1 MKKVLLLDTNVSSFP
16 IYNFLVENGYEVYV
30 AGSKPNDCLAKY
42 TDNYINI
49 DYSNLYFLEDLIDT
63 YDFDFLVPGCND
75 MSYISATKAND
86 KNKFYG
92 LDTTEVSEIINNKSK
107 FRKFAIDKNLNVPI
121 VYSNDEVYGLDNP
134 IIIKPVD
141 AYSGRGVSVIKN
153 PKETDINLAIENA
166 INYSNTKKYL
176 IEEYIDGQLY
186 SHTTF
191 ISDKK
196 IIIDFIVIEHGTKN
210 EFTVDTSNVVHDF
223 PENTLKEIREQ
234 IEYIAEKLNLVDG
247 LIHTQFIKTKNS
259 FKIIEVTRRCPGD
272 LYSLLIQKSTNFDY
286 TEFYTSPFI
295 DKKYEKK
302 QFQIEKNKILRHTI
316 SFDET
321 KNFIGVSYENDVN
334 IDLEIPLSITG
345 DLLQKAPFGR
355 ISIVF
360 FRCKSDE
367 ELNEMSYKL
376 IQKKLYKIYGL

>member
-1 MKKVLLLDTNVSSFP
+1 MKKILLLDTNVSSFP
-16 IYNFLVENGYEVYV
+16 IYDYLIKNGYDVYV

-49 DYSNLYFLEDLIDT
+49 DYSNVYFLQDLIHQ
-63 YDFDFLVPGCND
+63 YNFDFLIPGCND
-75 MSYISATKAND
+75 MSYISTTKVND

-92 LDTTEVSEIINNKSK
+92 LDSTEVSEIINNKNK
-107 FRKFAIDKNLNVPI
+107 FRKFAIDNNLNVPI
-121 VYSNDEVYGLDNP
+121 TYTKDEIDKLNIP

-153 PKETDINLAIENA
+153 IKESDINLAIENA
-166 INYSNTKKYL
+166 INYSNTKNYL
-176 IEEYIDGQLY
+176 IEEYIEGQLY
-186 SHTTF
+186 SHTAF

-196 IIIDFIVIEHGTKN
+196 IIIDFIVIEYGTKN

-223 PENTLKEIREQ
+223 PENTLEDIREQ
-234 IEYIAEKLNLVDG
+234 IEYMAQKLNLVDG

-286 TEFYTSPFI
+286 VKYYILPFI
-295 DKKYEKK
+295 NEKYEHQK
-302 QFQIEKNKILRHTI
+302 FEIEKNKILRHTI

-334 IDLEIPLSITG
+334 IELEIPLSTTG

-360 FRCKSDE
+360 FRCKTVE
-367 ELNEMSYKL
+367 ELHEMSYKL
-376 IQKKLYKIYGL
+376 IQKKLYKIY

>member
-1 MKKVLLLDTNVSSFP
+1 
-16 IYNFLVENGYEVYV
+16 
-30 AGSKPNDCLAKY
+30 
-42 TDNYINI
+42 
-49 DYSNLYFLEDLIDT
+49 
-63 YDFDFLVPGCND
+63 
-75 MSYISATKAND
+75 MSYISATKANT

-107 FRKFAIDKNLNVPI
+107 FRKFAIDNNLNVPM
-121 VYSNDEVYGLDNP
+121 VYSKDEISELDNP

-141 AYSGRGVSVIKN
+141 AYSGRGVSVINN
-153 PKETDINLAIENA
+153 PKETDINLATENA
-166 INYSNTKKYL
+166 ITYSNSKKYL

-196 IIIDFIVIEHGTKN
+196 IIIDFVVIEHGTKN
-210 EFTVDTSNVVHDF
+210 EFTVDTSNVIYDF
-223 PENTLKEIREQ
+223 PQNILKEIRQQ

-272 LYSLLIQKSTNFDY
+272 LYSLLIEKSTNFNY
-286 TEFYTSPFI
+286 TQFYTLPFI
-295 DKKYEKK
+295 NQKYEHNNL
-302 QFQIEKNKILRHTI
+302 QIKENKILRHTI

-334 IDLEIPLSITG
+334 IELEIPLSVTG

-360 FRCKSDE
+360 FRCKSTD
-367 ELNEMSYKL
+367 ELNEMNRKL
-376 IQKKLYKIYGL
+376 IEKKLYKIY